1 MSNTPSASL
10 AQNPVALVTGAND
23 RIGAC
28 LAKTLASSGYAVIVH
43 YRSDPEGANRVKS
56 EIIAAGGRA
65 EVLQANLADRAQRSE
80 VIAKAGEPFGP
91 LTLLIN
97 NASIFERD
105 SIFDVSEELWDKHF
119 VIHAEVPVFLSRD
132 FATQL
137 PEGASGNII
146 NILDERVLHPTPGY
160 FSYYLSKAVLWTA
173 TQTMAQSLA
182 PAIRVN
188 AIGPGPVLPNSRQT
202 QAEFEESLLR
212 LPLHTSAGP
221 QEIAEGVLAILS
233 MRSYTG
239 QMLALD
245 GGEHLS
251 YLPESGLTRRK

>member
-1 MSNTPSASL
+1 MPNSPAASPS
-10 AQNPVALVTGAND
+10 QNPVALVTGAND

-28 LAKTLASSGYAVIVH
+28 IAKALAASGHAVIVH
-43 YRSDPEGANRVKS
+43 YRSDPDGANRVKA

-65 EVLQANLADRAQRSE
+65 EVMQANLADRDQRSAF
-80 VIAKAGEPFGP
+80 IAKASEPFGP

-105 SIFDVSEELWDKHF
+105 SAFDVTEELWDKHF
-119 VIHAEVPVFLSRD
+119 AIHAEVPIFLSRD
-132 FATQL
+132 FAAQL
-137 PEGASGNII
+137 PSGVSGNII

-173 TQTMAQSLA
+173 TQTMAQSFA

-212 LPLHTSAGP
+212 LPLNTSAGP
-221 QEIAEGVLAILS
+221 HEIADGVLAILA

-251 YLPESGLTRRK
+251 FLPETGLTPRR